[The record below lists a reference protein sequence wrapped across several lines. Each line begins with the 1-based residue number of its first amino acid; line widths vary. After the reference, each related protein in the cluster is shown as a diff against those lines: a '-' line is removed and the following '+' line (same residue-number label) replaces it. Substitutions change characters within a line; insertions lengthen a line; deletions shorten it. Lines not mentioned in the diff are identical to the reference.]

1 MAIWLAWPI
10 NGQAA
15 KKSKGKKSFVT
26 CQLVMQ
32 AHEGESIL
40 SYLLSVYALEK
51 TKPPSGG
58 SQAVFSTPVTNKQT
72 LNIRAI
78 LTIQKPRDRQF
89 HGNLNGIFRIFIL

>member
-58 SQAVFSTPVTNKQT
+58 SQAVFSTPVTNKQK
-72 LNIRAI
+72 ISI
-78 LTIQKPRDRQF
+78 
-89 HGNLNGIFRIFIL
+89 IFRLNKHFYMKPCRQKVFII

>member
-10 NGQAA
+10 NGQTA

-40 SYLLSVYALEK
+40 SYLLSVHALEK

-58 SQAVFSTPVTNKQT
+58 SQDVFITPVTNKQT
-72 LNIRAI
+72 KDTPEYIS
-78 LTIQKPRDRQF
+78 
-89 HGNLNGIFRIFIL
+89 

>member
-40 SYLLSVYALEK
+40 SYLLSVHALEK
-51 TKPPSGG
+51 TKPSSGG
-58 SQAVFSTPVTNKQT
+58 SARAELPVCNT
-72 LNIRAI
+72 A
-78 LTIQKPRDRQF
+78 KPRLKQNKTSRCK
-89 HGNLNGIFRIFIL
+89 I

>member
-1 MAIWLAWPI
+1 MARLP
-10 NGQAA
+10 
-15 KKSKGKKSFVT
+15 KSPRVKKSFVT

-58 SQAVFSTPVTNKQT
+58 SQDVFITPVTNK
-72 LNIRAI
+72 
-78 LTIQKPRDRQF
+78 KD
-89 HGNLNGIFRIFIL
+89 

>member
-40 SYLLSVYALEK
+40 SYLLSVHALEK

-72 LNIRAI
+72 KRKRKKRKIVIKEEIKKGFKKN
-78 LTIQKPRDRQF
+78 
-89 HGNLNGIFRIFIL
+89 

>member
-72 LNIRAI
+72 SQMANPNAHIHAPF
-78 LTIQKPRDRQF
+78 LTQMTVLVA
-89 HGNLNGIFRIFIL
+89 NLGF

>member
-1 MAIWLAWPI
+1 MTQRQTFLSPQRGSPFCEAIWLAWPL

-15 KKSKGKKSFVT
+15 NRSKGRKSFVT

-40 SYLLSVYALEK
+40 SYSLSVHALEM

-58 SQAVFSTPVTNKQT
+58 SQAAFSTPVTNKH
-72 LNIRAI
+72 
-78 LTIQKPRDRQF
+78 QF
-89 HGNLNGIFRIFIL
+89 

>member
-58 SQAVFSTPVTNKQT
+58 SQDVFITPVTNKQK
-72 LNIRAI
+72 NI
-78 LTIQKPRDRQF
+78 LQRDMKRRYGQ
-89 HGNLNGIFRIFIL
+89 H